1 MKNVQTHDNTLSVIS
16 IAKRRKSGFTL
27 MEILLVM
34 ALLGGLVVLGLVNV
48 DKILGDGNADIAQ
61 IFVSDT
67 MRANLFRYRVDNGR
81 YPNTDEGLKALLAA
95 PGSASS
101 WNGPYLEGKQIP
113 LDPWKTEYQ
122 YRFPGV
128 NNTEGY
134 DLYSFGKDGVESAD
148 DIGNW

>member
-1 MKNVQTHDNTLSVIS
+1 MNNVQTHENTQLAFSKD
-16 IAKRRKSGFTL
+16 KRRKSGFTL

-48 DKILGDGNADIAQ
+48 DKILGDGNADIAK
-61 IFVSDT
+61 IFVNDT
-67 MRANLFRYRVDNGR
+67 MKANLFRYRVDNGR
-81 YPNTDEGLKALLAA
+81 YPNTEEGLNALLTA
-95 PGSASS
+95 PGAATS
-101 WNGPYLEGKQIP
+101 WNGPYLEGKRIP

-122 YRFPGV
+122 YRFPGQ

-134 DLYSFGKDGVESAD
+134 DLFSFGKDGVESAD